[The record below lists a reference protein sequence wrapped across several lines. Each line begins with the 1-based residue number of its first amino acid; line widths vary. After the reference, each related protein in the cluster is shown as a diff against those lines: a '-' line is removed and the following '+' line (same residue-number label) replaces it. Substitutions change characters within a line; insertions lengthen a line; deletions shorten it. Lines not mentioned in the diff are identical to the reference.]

1 VTSSEAPP
9 RARVVIV
16 EDGRLALIR
25 RVRPD
30 RTYYLFP
37 GGGVEPGETPEQ
49 AAIREAYEELGV
61 DVALA
66 ELMHTE
72 VFNGTRFH
80 FYRAR
85 IVGGEFGTGAWPDH
99 ANLDEADRREGGT
112 HEAVWFALDE
122 LARAPAELE
131 VRPQRLVD
139 RLVARHEV
147 ASTDDGAR

>member
-1 VTSSEAPP
+1 VSVTARADRPP

-16 EDGRLALIR
+16 EDGSLALIR

-49 AAIREAYEELGV
+49 AAIREAHEELGV
-61 DVALA
+61 DVELA

-72 VFNGTRFH
+72 TFNGTRFH
-80 FYRAR
+80 FFRAR

-99 ANLDEADRREGGT
+99 ANLDDEDRRIGGT
-112 HEAVWFALDE
+112 HEAVWFRLDE
-122 LARAPAELE
+122 LARAPTGLE

-139 RLVARHEV
+139 RLVARHE
-147 ASTDDGAR
+147 DARAQ

>member
-1 VTSSEAPP
+1 VTGSEPPP

-25 RVRPD
+25 RVRED

-61 DVALA
+61 DVELA
-66 ELMHTE
+66 GLMHTE
-72 VFNGTRFH
+72 MFSGTRFH

-99 ANLDEADRREGGT
+99 ANLDDADRRKGGT
-112 HEAVWFALDE
+112 HEAVWIPLSE
-122 LARAPAELE
+122 LARVPVGLD

-139 RLVARHEV
+139 RLVAQV
-147 ASTDDGAR
+147 T